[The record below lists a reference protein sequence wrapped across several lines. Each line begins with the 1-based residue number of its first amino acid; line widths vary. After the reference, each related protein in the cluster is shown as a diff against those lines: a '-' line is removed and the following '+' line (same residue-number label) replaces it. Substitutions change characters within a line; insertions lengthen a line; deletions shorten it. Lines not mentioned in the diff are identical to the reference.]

1 MIAQQSAITGF
12 TAADGPC
19 KNINFMN
26 KLLTGYMKS
35 EERLNLIKRNTEEIV
50 TENELK
56 QLLEK
61 KKHPSAYIGLAITG
75 KPHIGYFI
83 PMLKVSDFLKA
94 GFRFKILF
102 ADIHGHLDD
111 QKTPFD
117 LLDKR
122 IEYYKEVISGM
133 LDSIGVDRSKLEFV
147 RGRDFELDPEYT
159 LDMYKLSA
167 LNTFARCKRAASEV
181 VRFGKEP
188 KLSGFIYP
196 ILQALDEV
204 YLDVDVQYGGRDQRK
219 ILMFAR
225 ENLPKIGYRP
235 RVEVMT
241 PMLPGLSG
249 GKMSASDEKSKIDV
263 LDSEKDVEKKIT
275 SAYCHAGSA
284 EENGVLAFI
293 EHVIMVLKADKK
305 EEFLIERP
313 EKFGG
318 NVSYKDYKSLHKDF
332 MDKKLHPMDLKRAL
346 AREANILL
354 DPIRKKMKNKQGII
368 RNAYPE

>member
-1 MIAQQSAITGF
+1 MDIEKRF
-12 TAADGPC
+12 D
-19 KNINFMN
+19 
-26 KLLTGYMKS
+26 
-35 EERLNLIKRNTEEIV
+35 LIKRNTEEIIS
-50 TENELK
+50 ESELK
-56 QLLEK
+56 DLLKK

-75 KPHIGYFI
+75 RPHIGYFI

-111 QKTPFD
+111 QKTPFE

-122 IEYYKEVISGM
+122 MKYYIEVISGM
-133 LDSIGVDRSKLEFV
+133 LDSIGVDKSKLEFV
-147 RGRDFELDPEYT
+147 KGRDFELDPKYT

-167 LNTFARCKRAASEV
+167 LSTFSRCKRAASEV
-181 VRFGKEP
+181 VRFRDES

-196 ILQALDEV
+196 ILQTLDEE
-204 YLDVDVQYGGRDQRK
+204 YLNVDVQYGGHDQRK

-225 ENLPKIGYRP
+225 ESLPKIGYRP

-249 GKMSASDEKSKIDV
+249 GKMSSSENKSKIDL
-263 LDSEKDVEKKIT
+263 LDSEKDVEKKIS
-275 SAYCHAGSA
+275 SAYCPAGSE

-293 EHVIMVLKADKK
+293 KHVIMVIKTDKK
-305 EEFLIERP
+305 EEFKIERP

-318 NVSYKDYKSLHKDF
+318 NVSYSDYQSLHDDF
-332 MDKKLHPMDLKRAL
+332 MNNKLHPMDLKKAL
-346 AREANILL
+346 SREVNILL
-354 DPIRKKMKNKQGII
+354 EPIRKKLKNKT
-368 RNAYPE
+368 NMVKEAYPE